1 MENKSKEVE
10 EAMALLMKTQKEREE
25 IEQNREELMRRI
37 EDEKEKT
44 SLYREA
50 IIQLKEN
57 LEDEKKSKELMEEG
71 TRHDTTRHDQRHDT
85 RRTVCFLFLTHKS
98 CVCRG
103 CQQTRRRRR
112 RSWS

>member
-71 TRHDTTRHDQRHDT
+71 TTRHDTTHDAL
-85 RRTVCFLFLTHKS
+85 CASLL
-98 CVCRG
+98 
-103 CQQTRRRRR
+103 
-112 RSWS
+112 

>member
-71 TRHDTTRHDQRHDT
+71 TRHTPHDTTNDTTHDTTRHT
-85 RRTVCFLFLTHKS
+85 THR
-98 CVCRG
+98 VLPF
-103 CQQTRRRRR
+103 
-112 RSWS
+112 